1 VSVRLRD
8 EGADLSTLRTFP
20 IDLVR
25 RRSNRSELSRG
36 PVADVL
42 RSDGFD
48 VDRVA
53 QADLELRPGRV
64 LWMSGNPGWY
74 KGTFQRLAKLPAS
87 NRPFVVVWHYEPLP
101 MPAAAGIRMERLH
114 TRELAK
120 IVLRD
125 ARITDPYSNAR
136 YLTRLSSAGL
146 IDLLVV
152 TSSSA
157 HEFLAGREIA
167 SSVVPL
173 GSNPRDG
180 KDLGLARDIDVL
192 LLATLD
198 VPRRKRVIR
207 HLRGRGISLVAL
219 GDWKNPAYFGDQRT
233 ELLNRTKILLNIPR
247 HEGLLS
253 GRTMIIGM
261 MNRALVV
268 ADPIY
273 RSEPYRPG
281 EHYVS
286 AKIADM
292 PDAIA
297 RYLQDENARA
307 TITTAA
313 HGFVTNELT
322 MERSVHSILGLVE
335 ERLRSRD
342 GA

>member
-1 VSVRLRD
+1 MSVRAF
-8 EGADLSTLRTFP
+8 EETDLSTVRQVP
-20 IDLVR
+20 IDLLR
-25 RRSNRSELSRG
+25 RGSNRPELSGG
-36 PVADVL
+36 PVPDVL
-42 RSDGFD
+42 RSHGF
-48 VDRVA
+48 VAHRVPRDA
-53 QADLELRPGRV
+53 FEPDPGRI
-64 LWMSGNPGWY
+64 LWLSGNPGWY
-74 KGTFQRLAKLPAS
+74 RDTFARLAKLPADR
-87 NRPFVVVWHYEPLP
+87 RPFVVAWHYEPLP

-114 TRELAK
+114 ARELAK

-136 YLTRLSSAGL
+136 YIKRLTSAGL

-157 HEFLAGREIA
+157 HEFLAGRAIA

-173 GSNPRDG
+173 GSSPRDG

-192 LLATLD
+192 LLATLE
-198 VPRRKRVIR
+198 VPRRKRVMR

-247 HEGLLS
+247 HEGMLS

-273 RSEPYRPG
+273 RPEPYRPG

-286 AKIADM
+286 AEVADM
-292 PDAIA
+292 PEAIA
-297 RYLQDENARA
+297 RALEDDEARA
-307 TITTAA
+307 TVTAA
-313 HGFVTNELT
+313 AHRFVTSELT
-322 MERSVHSILGLVE
+322 MERSVLTVLQHVE
-335 ERLRSRD
+335 ERLRSR
-342 GA
+342 GRG